1 MSSLSTSDNRNQFLV
16 DLDDATRRLEDP
28 HEITQTAARL
38 LGELLHVNRCAYA
51 DVEGDEDTFNLMG
64 DYNNGVPSIVGRY
77 TFTQFGKEC
86 LRLMRAGEPYVVTDS
101 ETDERTSDVRESY
114 RATSI
119 RAVICVP
126 VHKAGRFVA
135 AMAVHQITP
144 RTWTAAEIGLLE
156 RVASRSWESIER
168 SRVTRELRARE
179 RLLRLSQR
187 AGRIGSFEWDIR
199 GGRVQWSAELEAL
212 YGLRPGEFGE
222 TLEEWRRRCDPSDAA
237 RILAEIEQ
245 LLATR
250 QEAYDYEFRAL
261 LPDGSHRWLRGQ
273 AQFEYDA
280 EGQPLRMLGVN
291 IDIDAYRRALEQL
304 SASEARFR
312 GVVEV
317 TPECVKIVGPD
328 GTLRFMNPAGLAMI
342 EADSEAV
349 LLNRSILDLIAEE
362 HRASWRT
369 WHARVCGGE
378 TLSWEFELIGLVG
391 TRRWMETH
399 AVPLLLPDGSTG
411 LLAVTRE
418 ITRRKLAEAE
428 RERLLEAERVARQQ
442 AERANVLKDE
452 FLTTLSHELRTPLN
466 SIVGWAHLLA
476 NGNVDA
482 AIVSQGVRVIARN
495 ARAQAQMVDDLLDMS
510 RIMSGRLRLEVR
522 RARLGAILQEAVD
535 AVRPGADAK
544 GLRMQCV
551 FDPNAGPVSADPV
564 RLQQVFWNLLSN
576 AVRFTPRGGKVMVTL
591 ERVNSH
597 LEVSVADSGEGI
609 PSEFLPYVFD
619 RFRQADSSTTR
630 RHGGLGLGLAISKQ
644 LVELHGGSIRAQSA
658 GVGAGATFTVTVP
671 LAAVDA
677 DAAQEAP
684 RQHPRAPADAALEE
698 DIRLDGVTVLI
709 VDDEPDA
716 RHVLQRVL
724 QSRGATVS
732 VAESSATG
740 ITFLRQHLCDVIV
753 SDIGMPDQDGYSFL
767 QRVRALPGRAEIP
780 AIALTAFAR
789 SEDRIRAML
798 AGFQLHM
805 AKPVEPL
812 EFIAMVAALAGRVRA
827 PLGGATV
834 DSAREDSL
842 S

>member
-1 MSSLSTSDNRNQFLV
+1 
-16 DLDDATRRLEDP
+16 
-28 HEITQTAARL
+28 
-38 LGELLHVNRCAYA
+38 
-51 DVEGDEDTFNLMG
+51 
-64 DYNNGVPSIVGRY
+64 
-77 TFTQFGKEC
+77 
-86 LRLMRAGEPYVVTDS
+86 
-101 ETDERTSDVRESY
+101 
-114 RATSI
+114 
-119 RAVICVP
+119 
-126 VHKAGRFVA
+126 
-135 AMAVHQITP
+135 
-144 RTWTAAEIGLLE
+144 
-156 RVASRSWESIER
+156 
-168 SRVTRELRARE
+168 
-179 RLLRLSQR
+179 
-187 AGRIGSFEWDIR
+187 
-199 GGRVQWSAELEAL
+199 
-212 YGLRPGEFGE
+212 
-222 TLEEWRRRCDPSDAA
+222 
-237 RILAEIEQ
+237 
-245 LLATR
+245 
-250 QEAYDYEFRAL
+250 
-261 LPDGSHRWLRGQ
+261 
-273 AQFEYDA
+273 
-280 EGQPLRMLGVN
+280 
-291 IDIDAYRRALEQL
+291 
-304 SASEARFR
+304 
-312 GVVEV
+312 
-317 TPECVKIVGPD
+317 
-328 GTLRFMNPAGLAMI
+328 
-342 EADSEAV
+342 
-349 LLNRSILDLIAEE
+349 
-362 HRASWRT
+362 
-369 WHARVCGGE
+369 
-378 TLSWEFELIGLVG
+378 
-391 TRRWMETH
+391 
-399 AVPLLLPDGSTG
+399 
-411 LLAVTRE
+411 
-418 ITRRKLAEAE
+418 
-428 RERLLEAERVARQQ
+428 
-442 AERANVLKDE
+442 
-452 FLTTLSHELRTPLN
+452 
-466 SIVGWAHLLA
+466 
-476 NGNVDA
+476 
-482 AIVSQGVRVIARN
+482 
-495 ARAQAQMVDDLLDMS
+495 
-510 RIMSGRLRLEVR
+510 
-522 RARLGAILQEAVD
+522 
-535 AVRPGADAK
+535 
-544 GLRMQCV
+544 
-551 FDPNAGPVSADPV
+551 
-564 RLQQVFWNLLSN
+564 
-576 AVRFTPRGGKVMVTL
+576 MVTL

-740 ITFLRQHLCDVIV
+740 ITFLHQHLCDVIV